1 MLLAELLN
9 RDGVLNT
16 LLLEISVASIKQF
29 TVLGGQLLQKLRVA
43 MLNTLKL
50 SDIGAMDIVY
60 EDSLSLFKLLR
71 ARWRHS

>member
-16 LLLEISVASIKQF
+16 LLLKISVASIKQF

-60 EDSLSLFKLLR
+60 EDSLSLFKILR

>member
-16 LLLEISVASIKQF
+16 LLLKISVASIKQF

-71 ARWRHS
+71 ARW

>member
-16 LLLEISVASIKQF
+16 LLLKISVASIKQF

-60 EDSLSLFKLLR
+60 EDSLSLFKLQR

>member
-16 LLLEISVASIKQF
+16 LLLKISVASIKQF

-43 MLNTLKL
+43 MLNTL
-50 SDIGAMDIVY
+50 
-60 EDSLSLFKLLR
+60 
-71 ARWRHS
+71 

>member
-16 LLLEISVASIKQF
+16 LLLKISVASIKQF

-60 EDSLSLFKLLR
+60 EDSLSLFKLLH